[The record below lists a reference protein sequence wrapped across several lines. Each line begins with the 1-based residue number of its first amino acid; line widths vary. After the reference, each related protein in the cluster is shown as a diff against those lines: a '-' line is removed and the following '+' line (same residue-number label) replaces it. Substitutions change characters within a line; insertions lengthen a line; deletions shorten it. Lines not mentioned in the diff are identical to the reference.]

1 VAGLQVSLFWTLYA
15 SLLVAFGVRM
25 KSAFLRW
32 QGLAL
37 FGLTTLKVFFVDLS
51 DLSGF
56 YRILSAIALGI
67 VLLIVSFVYQRK
79 LAAGQQEESA

>member
-1 VAGLQVSLFWTLYA
+1 LFWTLYA